1 MGQQNTGAAQSDVNL
16 EWQANIREQQMAQG
30 QGPNSYG
37 KITQKEELMKIRH
50 QDPYFKR
57 NEAHICSF
65 FVKGTCNRGTAC
77 PFRHEMPKHDSELAK
92 QNIRDRFY
100 GNNDPVAKKLL
111 NKVGAVTLTP
121 PADQSIKTLFVG
133 SLTRDITEEDLRYV
147 IFF

>member
-1 MGQQNTGAAQSDVNL
+1 LGQQNNGAPQSDVNL
-16 EWQANIREQQMAQG
+16 EWQANIREQQIANG
-30 QGPNSYG
+30 QGPAALNSYG
-37 KITQKEELMKIRH
+37 KITQREELMKLKH

-92 QNIRDRFY
+92 QNIKDRFY
-100 GNNDPVAKKLL
+100 GNNDPVAKKIL
-111 NKVGAVTLTP
+111 NKVGGTTLTP

-133 SLTRDITEEDLRYV
+133 SVTKDVTEDDLK
-147 IFF
+147 